1 MRTRRL
7 SALASLAAAVA
18 LGGLALNP
26 VVGMAEPGP
35 ADGSNGSLT
44 IDERASMSENGQEV
58 QVSGTY
64 SCAQGSA
71 ILVVGVLQG
80 VNSEKRIFGH
90 ERNEVSCPAESQKWT
105 MNVPPADTALPF
117 EAGTAQVSVTM
128 KIDKKKTRSH
138 REVQISK

>member
-26 VVGMAEPGP
+26 MVGMAEP
-35 ADGSNGSLT
+35 ADGNSGSLT
-44 IDERASMSENGQEV
+44 IDERATMTENGQEV

-71 ILVVGVLQG
+71 FLVVGVLQG
-80 VNSEKRIFGH
+80 VNSEKRVFGH
-90 ERNEVSCPAESQKWT
+90 ERNEVSCPAETQKWT
-105 MNVPPADTALPF
+105 MNVPSADTAVPF